1 MNIKSLLLGS
11 AVAAVAATGAR
22 AADAIVIAEPEP
34 MEYVRVCDT
43 YGVGYFYIPGTE
55 TCLRI
60 GGWLRYEIH
69 TNNTTLNNGWG
80 KRARSRLEFNT
91 RNESELGTVAGYLR
105 LEHSHDALTTTT
117 NNNVNSTV
125 AAPGT
130 FTAENFQYSLGV
142 GGLEMGYRDSTYT
155 RWFGYGGFTDDGNVY
170 GFNKNH
176 YISYTFAADG
186 FTGFVSLDHDN
197 SNNYMPDLAAGVGGT
212 FGNVEALATIGYD
225 ESLESVALR
234 GKLTAPVGPVNLRLA
249 GFYQSRANVGA
260 NRYWSAAQI
269 TGYTITGAAITRQSD
284 WSILAGI
291 QAPLTEKASI
301 AFDAQYFEGGDWRF
315 VGDVNYQIA
324 SGLSALLEVSHRYN
338 RHVGDTT
345 GGFLRFQR
353 SF

>member
-60 GGWLRYEIH
+60 GGWLRYEIRKY
-69 TNNTTLNNGWG
+69 NGVDGWD

-105 LEHSHDALTTTT
+105 LEHSHDTGGVVGSA
-117 NNNVNSTV
+117 VNPYGVTM
-125 AAPGT
+125 
-130 FTAENFQYSLGV
+130 AENFQYSLGV

-186 FTGFVSLDHDN
+186 FTGFVSLDQDN
-197 SNNYMPDLAAGVGGT
+197 NANYMPDLAAGVGGT

-225 ESLESVALR
+225 ESIESVALR
-234 GKLTAPVGPVNLRLA
+234 GKLTAPLGPVNARLA
-249 GFYQSRANVGA
+249 GFYASKAN
-260 NRYWSAAQI
+260 NRYWSYATSTSKGWAE
-269 TGYTITGAAITRQSD
+269 

-291 QAPLTEKASI
+291 QAPLTERASV
-301 AFDAQYFEGGDWRF
+301 AVDAQYFDGGDWRF
-315 VGDVNYQIA
+315 VGNVNYQIA
-324 SGLSALLEVSHRYN
+324 SGLSALLEVTHAER
-338 RHVGDTT
+338 RFGADQTA
-345 GGFLRFQR
+345 GMLRFQR

>member
-69 TNNTTLNNGWG
+69 TNNTTLDGGWG

-105 LEHSHDALTTTT
+105 LEHSHDALTKTVDDNT
-117 NNNVNSTV
+117 NST
-125 AAPGT
+125 AT
-130 FTAENFQYSLGV
+130 YAENFQYSLGV

-155 RWFGYGGFTDDGNVY
+155 RWFGYGGFTDQGGNY
-170 GFNKNH
+170 GYNKNH

-197 SNNYMPDLAAGVGGT
+197 SNNYMPDLAAGIGGT
-212 FGNVEALATIGYD
+212 FGEVAALATVGYD

-234 GKLTAPVGPVNLRLA
+234 GKITAPVGPVNLRLA
-249 GFYQSRANVGA
+249 AFYASKAG
-260 NRYWSAAQI
+260 NRYWSHATA
-269 TGYTITGAAITRQSD
+269 GNVAGWSE
-284 WSILAGI
+284 WSILGGI
-291 QAPLTEKASI
+291 QAPLTEKFSV
-301 AFDAQYFEGGDWRF
+301 AFDAQYFDGGDWRF
-315 VGDVNYQIA
+315 VGDLNYQIA
-324 SGLSALLEVSHRYN
+324 SGLSALLEV
-338 RHVGDTT
+338 RHDENKNALDTT
-345 GGFLRFQR
+345 SGFLRFQR

>member
-186 FTGFVSLDHDN
+186 FTGFVSADFDN
-197 SNNYMPDLAAGVGGT
+197 NANYMPDLAAGVGGT

-225 ESLESVALR
+225 ESIESVALR
-234 GKLTAPVGPVNLRLA
+234 GKLTAPVGPVSLRLA
-249 GFYQSRANVGA
+249 GFYASKAN
-260 NRYWSAAQI
+260 NRYWSYATSTSKGWAE
-269 TGYTITGAAITRQSD
+269 
-284 WSILAGI
+284 WSILGGI
-291 QAPLTEKASI
+291 QAPLTEKFSVAL
-301 AFDAQYFEGGDWRF
+301 DAQYFDGGDWRF

-324 SGLSALLEVSHRYN
+324 SGLSALLEVSHAER
-338 RHVGDTT
+338 RFGPDATA
-345 GGFLRFQR
+345 GFLRFQR